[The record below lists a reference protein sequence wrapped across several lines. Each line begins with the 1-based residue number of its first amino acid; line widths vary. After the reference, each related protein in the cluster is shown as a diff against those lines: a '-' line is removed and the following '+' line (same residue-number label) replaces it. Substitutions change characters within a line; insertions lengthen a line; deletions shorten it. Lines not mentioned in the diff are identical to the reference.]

1 MKSSNGNEL
10 LVEELKQVPLYSQ
23 PLEVVERKG
32 IGHPDTICDGIVE
45 EFSHQLAAAYWKK
58 FNDIYHYNVDKAF
71 LRAGRAEQMW
81 GGGKVVKP
89 MLLILGDRATWAAG
103 NETIDVGEIGIS
115 SAKKWIREN
124 LNSLHDILNP
134 DTDITYQVEIEQGSK
149 ELTYILNENM
159 KTAKE
164 SFIKYSEKGVIPRAN
179 DTSATV
185 GYAPLTKSE
194 RMTYQVERYL
204 NSKDFKED
212 HEEVGE
218 DVKVM
223 TIRKKNKFD
232 ITAAVAFVDRFV
244 ESEDDYFAKKERLK
258 AELEEY
264 IREEFLEGE
273 ELELSLNALD
283 RRGKGL
289 NGVYLTVTGTSAED
303 ADSGEVGRGNRVDG
317 LISLNRPASN
327 EAAAGKNTVSHVG
340 LIYNVLSFD
349 LAHQIHREF
358 YEKGLDEVYVWMV
371 SQIGRP
377 VNSPKSVTAQLVMRP
392 GIGVD
397 SIRGEVEELIQKT
410 LDDVPHFIDDI
421 TNNKT
426 DVYVEKW
433 MRVSGLEEQRSYP

>member
-1 MKSSNGNEL
+1 MSRSSKKEL
-10 LVEELKQVPLYSQ
+10 LVEELRQVPLYSQ

-32 IGHPDTICDGIVE
+32 VGHPDTICDGIVE

-81 GGGKVVKP
+81 GGGKILKP

-103 NETIDVGEIGIS
+103 DETIDVGEIGIS

-124 LNSLHDILNP
+124 LGSLHDILNP
-134 DTDITYQVEIEQGSK
+134 DKDIVYQVEIEQGSK
-149 ELTYILNENM
+149 ELSYILNEKINT
-159 KTAKE
+159 KRGTT
-164 SFIKYSEKGVIPRAN
+164 IKYSEKGEMPKAN

-194 RMTYQVERYL
+194 RMTYRIERYL
-204 NSKDFKED
+204 NSKEFKKD
-212 HEEVGE
+212 HMEVGE
-218 DVKVM
+218 DIKIM
-223 TIRKKNKFD
+223 TIRRKNQYD

-244 ESEDDYFAKKERLK
+244 KSEEDYFLKKEKLK
-258 AELEEY
+258 VELEEY
-264 IREEFLEGE
+264 IRREFLDGE
-273 ELELSLNALD
+273 DLELSLNALD
-283 RRGKGL
+283 KKGKGL

-327 EAAAGKNTVSHVG
+327 EAAAGKNTISHVG

-349 LAHQIHREF
+349 MAHQLHEEF
-358 YEKGLDEVYVWMV
+358 FEKGLDEIYVWMV
-371 SQIGRP
+371 SQIGRA
-377 VNSPKSVTAQLVMRP
+377 VDSPKNVTAQLIMKP
-392 GIGVD
+392 GVSVD
-397 SIRGEVEELIQKT
+397 SIREEVEEAIQKK
-410 LDDVPHFIDDI
+410 LVAMPSFIDDI

-426 DVYVEKW
+426 DTYIEKW
-433 MRVSGLEEQRSYP
+433 MKAPGITA

>member
-1 MKSSNGNEL
+1 MSSGSDEL
-10 LVEELKQVPLYSQ
+10 LIEELKQTPLYAQ

-32 IGHPDTICDGIVE
+32 IGHPDTICDGVVE

-71 LRAGRAEQMW
+71 LRAGRAEQNW
-81 GGGKVVKP
+81 GGGKIIKP
-89 MLLILGDRATWAAG
+89 MLLILGDRATWSAG
-103 NETIDVGEIGIS
+103 EETIDVGEIGIS

-124 LNSLHDILNP
+124 LNSLHPILDPDSDIV
-134 DTDITYQVEIEQGSK
+134 YQVEIEQGSK
-149 ELTYILNENM
+149 ELSYILNENM
-159 KTAKE
+159 KVKSSTT
-164 SFIKYSEKGVIPRAN
+164 IKYSEKGEIPKAN

-194 RMTYQVERYL
+194 RMTYLLERHL
-204 NSKDFKED
+204 NSKAFKQE
-212 HEEVGE
+212 HPEVGE

-232 ITAAVAFVDRFV
+232 ITAAAAFVDRYV
-244 ESEDDYFAKKERLK
+244 NSEDDYFSKKEKLK
-258 AELEEY
+258 SEIEEY
-264 IREEFLEGE
+264 IKSEFLEGE
-273 ELELSLNALD
+273 ELEFTLNALD

-317 LISLNRPASN
+317 IISLNRPASN

-340 LIYNVLSFD
+340 LIYNILSFD
-349 LAHQIHREF
+349 IARDIYSQF
-358 YEKGLDEVYVWMV
+358 FEKGLEEVYVWMV

-392 GIGVD
+392 GLTAE
-397 SIRGEVEELIQKT
+397 SIREEVEELISKR
-410 LDDVPHFIDDI
+410 LDAMPAFIDDI

-426 DVYVEKW
+426 DRYIEKW
-433 MRVSGLEEQRSYP
+433 MAAPELRA

>member
-1 MKSSNGNEL
+1 MSRSSKKEL
-10 LVEELKQVPLYSQ
+10 LVEELRQVPLYSQ

-32 IGHPDTICDGIVE
+32 VGHPDTICDGIVE

-81 GGGKVVKP
+81 GGGKILKP

-103 NETIDVGEIGIS
+103 DETIDVGEIGIS

-124 LNSLHDILNP
+124 LGSLHDILNP
-134 DTDITYQVEIEQGSK
+134 DKDIVYQVEIEQGSK
-149 ELTYILNENM
+149 ELSYILNEKINT
-159 KTAKE
+159 KRETT
-164 SFIKYSEKGVIPRAN
+164 IKYSEKGEMPKAN

-194 RMTYQVERYL
+194 RMTYRIERYL
-204 NSKDFKED
+204 NSKEFKKD
-212 HEEVGE
+212 HMEVGE
-218 DVKVM
+218 DIKIM
-223 TIRKKNKFD
+223 TIRRKNQYD

-244 ESEDDYFAKKERLK
+244 KSEEDYFLKKEKLK
-258 AELEEY
+258 VELEEY
-264 IREEFLEGE
+264 IRREFLDGE
-273 ELELSLNALD
+273 DLELSLNALD
-283 RRGKGL
+283 KKGKGL

-327 EAAAGKNTVSHVG
+327 EAAAGKNTISHVG

-349 LAHQIHREF
+349 MAHQLHEEF
-358 YEKGLDEVYVWMV
+358 FEKGLDEIYVWMV
-371 SQIGRP
+371 SQIGRA
-377 VNSPKSVTAQLVMRP
+377 VDSPKNVTAQLIMKP
-392 GIGVD
+392 GVSVD
-397 SIRGEVEELIQKT
+397 SIREEVEEAIQKK
-410 LDDVPHFIDDI
+410 LVAMPSFIDDI

-426 DVYVEKW
+426 DTYIEKW
-433 MRVSGLEEQRSYP
+433 MKAPGITA